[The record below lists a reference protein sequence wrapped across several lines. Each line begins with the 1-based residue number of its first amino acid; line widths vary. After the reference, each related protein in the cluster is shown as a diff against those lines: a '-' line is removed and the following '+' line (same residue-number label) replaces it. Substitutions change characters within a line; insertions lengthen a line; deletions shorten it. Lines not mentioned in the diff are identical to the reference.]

1 MPFASIVI
9 SPLVIR
15 TYPATSMI
23 TGICASDANPKRMP
37 TAVNTEPSMMP
48 IGGTQNPATIR
59 PMLTMRQIQNGMVF
73 FAPFIA

>member
-1 MPFASIVI
+1 MPLASIVI

-23 TGICASDANPKRMP
+23 TGTCAREANPKRMP

-48 IGGTQNPATIR
+48 IGGTQKPATIR
-59 PMLTMRQIQNGMVF
+59 PILTIKQIQNGMVR
-73 FAPFIA
+73 FAFIA